1 MKLIVIVGDKLKLGG
16 LADVI
21 MNRLNEEV
29 QYIEENIS
37 IYRQENEILNVG
49 KENCSYIIYDT
60 EQYYNEAD
68 EIIDVIKRIYRTN
81 KAKPILYVP
90 TVNPKNE
97 IIKNAVAQQI
107 KSFINSTLMLGEQK
121 DQLEKIL
128 VGFFEANERKDV
140 IAVQKEIDEDNK
152 TLNAFV
158 GELYDAKQREEE
170 KEYTIIEN
178 KKTGSE
184 VAINTIKWIFEI
196 VFGAISI
203 SLMTIAIITLTYTE
217 TRTVLFKLLQSIW
230 NQITAMI

>member
-1 MKLIVIVGDKLKLGG
+1 
-16 LADVI
+16 
-21 MNRLNEEV
+21 
-29 QYIEENIS
+29 
-37 IYRQENEILNVG
+37 
-49 KENCSYIIYDT
+49 
-60 EQYYNEAD
+60 
-68 EIIDVIKRIYRTN
+68 
-81 KAKPILYVP
+81 
-90 TVNPKNE
+90 
-97 IIKNAVAQQI
+97 
-107 KSFINSTLMLGEQK
+107 MLGEQK

-128 VGFFEANERKDV
+128 VGFFEANEREDV

-217 TRTVLFKLLQSIW
+217 TRTVLFKLLQSIR

>member
-1 MKLIVIVGDKLKLGG
+1 MIVIVGDKLKLGG

-29 QYIEENIS
+29 RYIEENIS
-37 IYRQENEILNVG
+37 IYRQENEILNAG
-49 KENCSYIIYDT
+49 KEDCSYIIYDT

-68 EIIDVIKRIYRTN
+68 EIINVIKRIYRTN

-107 KSFINSTLMLGEQK
+107 KSFINSALMLGEQK

-128 VGFFEANERKDV
+128 VGFFEANEREDV